1 MSTTLAEHTQSAFDF
16 ISKLYFETSYL
27 IKEVEG
33 QLQQE
38 DEAFVIGRLSGYAV
52 TTRTSSGLD
61 AANVEMWL
69 PKSFTVFFVPE
80 ELTEIRRG
88 QTHTALTES
97 LKVLLLHI
105 ELYGKHLDEPRVLAG
120 CISRAQSK
128 RRDWRKFESIMHRF
142 AYRTRQVFDTIPNIS
157 YDDAACSFEGEVFEQ
172 PLYSINSAEDV
183 ERLLVR
189 PMVEFY
195 SQQPRLA

>member
-1 MSTTLAEHTQSAFDF
+1 MSRSLAQETKSAFDF

-38 DEAFVIGRLSGYAV
+38 EEAFVIGRLSGYGV

-61 AANVEMWL
+61 PANVEMWF

-80 ELTEIRRG
+80 ALTEMRRG

-97 LKVLLLHI
+97 LRVLLLHI
-105 ELYGKHLDEPRVLAG
+105 DLYGKHLDEPRALAG
-120 CISRAQSK
+120 YIGNALSK
-128 RRDWRKFESIMHRF
+128 RKEWTKLESLIHRF
-142 AYRTRQVFDTIPNIS
+142 AYRRRKVFGKLPQIS
-157 YDDAACSFEGEVFEQ
+157 YDDAACSFEGEVFQ
-172 PLYSINSAEDV
+172 RPLYSITSAEDV
-183 ERLLVR
+183 QDLLVR
-189 PMVEFY
+189 PMVELY
-195 SQQPRLA
+195 RQQTQ

>member
-1 MSTTLAEHTQSAFDF
+1 VSTTLAEQTQNAFDF

-27 IKEVEG
+27 VKEVEG

-61 AANVEMWL
+61 AAKVEMWFPRSL
-69 PKSFTVFFVPE
+69 TVFFVPE
-80 ELTEIRRG
+80 ELAEMRRG
-88 QTHTALTES
+88 QTHTALADS
-97 LKVLLLHI
+97 LRVLLLHI

-120 CISRAQSK
+120 YISNARSK
-128 RRDWRKFESIMHRF
+128 RKDWTKFESLLHKF
-142 AYRTRQVFDTIPNIS
+142 AYRRRQVLDTIPRIS
-157 YDDAACSFEGEVFEQ
+157 YEDATCSFEGELFEE

-183 ERLLVR
+183 QTLLVR
-189 PMVEFY
+189 PMVDLY
-195 SQQPRLA
+195 RQQTSSA